1 MRICISSGHSTKCQ
15 GAVGHLNEVQ
25 EATAVVDE
33 VAIYLRDMGCAVEK
47 FHDTV
52 STTQNENLNRI
63 VDWHNAQG
71 NRDYDVSV
79 HFNASESHEGHGVEV
94 FYYNEQKLAADI
106 SAAISNVSG
115 LKNRGAKQNKGL
127 FFLAHTAAP
136 SVLLEICFVDHA
148 GDAEKYRT
156 YFPLICEA
164 VATILGGDE
173 LPIEGEGEGEP
184 EDDVLFHARGKCS
197 FFGGPG
203 DTTGV
208 SDSEGLAFHYAIH
221 EGNQHL
227 FLPIQPPGTTGLARR
242 LNAKAVRYLAV
253 RWDYA
258 KTPKTMLAG
267 DTKALVTAVATGIS
281 QTAYPADWG
290 PNEATNRVA
299 DLSPALMEDLGIE
312 TDDEVIVTYPA
323 PED

>member
-1 MRICISSGHSTKCQ
+1 
-15 GAVGHLNEVQ
+15 
-25 EATAVVDE
+25 
-33 VAIYLRDMGCAVEK
+33 
-47 FHDTV
+47 
-52 STTQNENLNRI
+52 
-63 VDWHNAQG
+63 VDWHNSQG

-79 HFNASESHEGHGVEV
+79 HFNASETHEGQGVEV

-136 SVLLEICFVDHA
+136 AVLLEICFCDHA

-164 VATILGGDE
+164 IATILGGDE
-173 LPIEGEGEGEP
+173 LPVEPEP
-184 EDDVLFHARGKCS
+184 EDDVLFHTRGKCS
-197 FFGGPG
+197 FFGGSG

-208 SDSEGLAFHYAIH
+208 AEDEGLAFHYAIT
-221 EGNQHL
+221 EANQHL
-227 FLPIQPPGTTGLARR
+227 FVPFQPVGTSGLARR
-242 LNAKAVRYLAV
+242 LNGKAVRYIAC

-258 KTPKTMLAG
+258 KTPKEMLAS

-281 QTAYPADWG
+281 QTAFCADWG
-290 PNEATNRVA
+290 PNEATGRVA

>member
-15 GAVGHLNEVQ
+15 GAVGILNEVE

-33 VAIYLRDMGCAVEK
+33 VTIYLKDMGYAVEK

-52 STTQNENLNRI
+52 SKTQNENLNRI

-79 HFNASESHEGHGVEV
+79 HFNASESHEGQGVEV

-136 SVLLEICFVDHA
+136 AVLLEICFVDHA

-164 VATILGGDE
+164 IATILGGDE
-173 LPIEGEGEGEP
+173 LPVEP
-184 EDDVLFHARGKCS
+184 ETEDDVLFHTRGKCS
-197 FFGGPG
+197 YFGGSG

-208 SDSEGLAFHYAIH
+208 AEDEGLAFHYAIT
-221 EGNQHL
+221 EANQHL
-227 FLPIQPPGTTGLARR
+227 FVPFQPVGTSGLARR
-242 LNAKAVRYLAV
+242 LNGKAVRYIAC

-258 KTPKTMLAG
+258 KTPKEMLAS

-281 QTAYPADWG
+281 QTAFCADWG
-290 PNEATNRVA
+290 PNSATGRVA

>member
-15 GAVGHLNEVQ
+15 GAVGHLNEVE
-25 EATAVVDE
+25 EATHVVDE
-33 VAIYLRDMGCAVEK
+33 VAGYLKDMGYAVEK
-47 FHDTV
+47 YHDTI
-52 STTQNENLNRI
+52 SKTQNENLNRI
-63 VDWHNAQG
+63 VEWHNAQG

-79 HFNASESHEGHGVEV
+79 HFNASETHEGQGVEV

-136 SVLLEICFVDHA
+136 AVLLEICFCDHA

-164 VATILGGDE
+164 IATILGGDE
-173 LPIEGEGEGEP
+173 LPVEPEP
-184 EDDVLFHARGKCS
+184 EDDVLFHTRGKCS
-197 FFGGPG
+197 YFGGSG

-208 SDSEGLAFHYAIH
+208 ASDEGLAFHYAIT
-221 EGNQHL
+221 EANQHL
-227 FLPIQPPGTTGLARR
+227 FVPFQPVGTSGLARR
-242 LNAKAVRYLAV
+242 LNGKAVRYVAC
-253 RWDYA
+253 RFDYQV
-258 KTPKTMLAG
+258 TPKEMLAS
-267 DTKALVTAVATGIS
+267 DTKALVTAVKTGIS
-281 QTAYPADWG
+281 QTAFCADWG
-290 PNEATNRVA
+290 PHQDTGRVA

>member
-173 LPIEGEGEGEP
+173 LPVEP
-184 EDDVLFHARGKCS
+184 ETEDDVLFHTRGKCS
-197 FFGGPG
+197 YFGGSG

-208 SDSEGLAFHYAIH
+208 TSDEGLAFHYAIT
-221 EGNQHL
+221 EANQHL
-227 FLPIQPPGTTGLARR
+227 FVPFQPVGTTGLARR
-242 LNAKAVRYLAV
+242 LNGKAVRYIAC
-253 RWDYA
+253 RWNYDV
-258 KTPKTMLAG
+258 TSKTMLAS
-267 DTKALVTAVATGIS
+267 DRKALVTAVATGIS